1 MESKKR
7 VHLLISGLVQG
18 VFFRASAWA
27 KAHKFELTG
36 WVTNLNNGQVEIIAE
51 GEERNIKELIS
62 WVKRGSTS
70 SKVEDVKVDWE
81 EYTGEFKSFKIR
93 H

>member
-1 MESKKR
+1 MEDKKR

-27 KAHKFELTG
+27 KAQKLELTG
-36 WVTNLNNGQVEIIAE
+36 WVMNLRSGQVEIVAE
-51 GEERNIKELIS
+51 GKDKDIKQLIS
-62 WVKRGSTS
+62 WTRKGSTS
-70 SKVEDVKVDWE
+70 AEVRGVEISWE
-81 EYTGEFKSFKIR
+81 EYVGEFNSFKIR